1 MATRASGAV
10 ATPLPSYGGQAVL
23 EGVMM
28 RGARTCAVA
37 VRGPHQEIVLDEQSL
52 PAAYRGSLGRL
63 PFLRGLL
70 SLWDSLGLGMRAL
83 AFSANVQAG
92 EETPIQPAQMA
103 ATMVVSLAFGI
114 GLFFVLPAAAAAG
127 AERYLGLATGW
138 AHLIEG
144 VIRLAILLGYLWAV
158 GQLAEIRRV
167 FAYHG
172 AEHKTINAYEAG
184 VPLDVE
190 NISRQP
196 RQHARCGTSFLLTLV
211 VLSVLL
217 FSLLPPMSFW
227 LRMASRVVA
236 LPLLAMLSYEYIRL
250 AARWSTKPWMRPII
264 APNLAL
270 QSLTTREPDAS
281 MIEVALAAF
290 TAMHS
295 RESEPE
301 ARAPAAPAPA

>member
-1 MATRASGAV
+1 MGTR
-10 ATPLPSYGGQAVL
+10 LPNYGGQAVL

-37 VRGPHQEIVLDEQSL
+37 VRGPNQEIVLDEQSL
-52 PAAYRGSLGRL
+52 PAAYRGALGRL

-92 EETPIQPAQMA
+92 EETPIQPAHMA
-103 ATMVVSLAFGI
+103 ATMVVSFTVAI
-114 GLFFVLPAAAAAG
+114 ALFFVLPAAAAAG
-127 AERYLGLATGW
+127 AERLLGLATGW

-144 VIRLAILLGYLWAV
+144 LIRLGVLVGYLWAV
-158 GQLAEIRRV
+158 GRIGEIQRV

-172 AEHKTINAYEAG
+172 AEHKTINAFEAG

-190 NISRQP
+190 TVSRQP

-217 FSLLPPMSFW
+217 FSLLPPMSFG

-236 LPLLAMLSYEYIRL
+236 LPLLAMLAFEYIRL
-250 AARWSTKPWMRPII
+250 AARWSTKPWMRPLI

-270 QSLTTREPDAS
+270 QSLTTREPDDS

-290 TAMHS
+290 SAMRQ
-295 RESEPE
+295 RESEAGTQP
-301 ARAPAAPAPA
+301 PPAPG

>member
-1 MATRASGAV
+1 VSTR
-10 ATPLPSYGGQAVL
+10 LPNYGGQAVL

-28 RGARTCAVA
+28 RGARTCVVA
-37 VRGPHQEIVLDEQSL
+37 VRGPKQEIVLEEQSL
-52 PAAYRGSLGRL
+52 PAAYRGPIGRL

-92 EETPIQPAQMA
+92 EATPIQPGQMA
-103 ATMVVSLAFGI
+103 ATMIVSVAFGI
-114 GLFFVLPAAAAAG
+114 GLFFVLPAAVAAG
-127 AERYLGLATGW
+127 AERLLGLAAGW

-144 VIRLAILLGYLWAV
+144 LLRLAILLGYLWAV
-158 GQLAEIRRV
+158 GRIGEIQRV

-172 AEHKTINAYEAG
+172 AEHKTINAFESG
-184 VPLDVE
+184 VPLTVE
-190 NISRQP
+190 AISLQS

-227 LRMASRVVA
+227 SRMASRVVA
-236 LPLLAMLSYEYIRL
+236 LPVLAMLAYEYVSL
-250 AARWSTKPWMRPII
+250 AARWSAKPWMRPLI

-270 QSLTTREPDAS
+270 QNLTTREPDAS

-290 TAMHS
+290 SAMRN
-295 RESEPE
+295 RESETEPQ
-301 ARAPAAPAPA
+301 APATPAEV

>member
-1 MATRASGAV
+1 
-10 ATPLPSYGGQAVL
+10 
-23 EGVMM
+23 MM

-37 VRGPHQEIVLDEQSL
+37 VRGPSQEIVLDEQSL
-52 PAAYRGSLGRL
+52 PAAYRGALGRL

-92 EETPIQPAQMA
+92 EEAPIQPAQMA
-103 ATMVVSLAFGI
+103 ATMVVSFTFAI
-114 GLFFVLPAAAAAG
+114 ALFFVLPAAAAAG
-127 AERYLGLATGW
+127 AERFLGLATGW

-144 VIRLAILLGYLWAV
+144 LIRLAILLGYLWAV
-158 GQLAEIRRV
+158 GRIGEIQRV

-172 AEHKTINAYEAG
+172 AEHKTINAFEAG

-190 NISRQP
+190 TVSRQP
-196 RQHARCGTSFLLTLV
+196 RQHTRCGTSFLLTLV

-217 FSLLPPMSFW
+217 FSLLPPMSFG

-236 LPLLAMLSYEYIRL
+236 IPLLAMLAYEYIRL
-250 AARWSTKPWMRPII
+250 AARWSAKPWMRPLI

-290 TAMHS
+290 SAMRQ
-295 RESEPE
+295 RESEAEP
-301 ARAPAAPAPA
+301 RASASPG

>member
-1 MATRASGAV
+1 MGTR
-10 ATPLPSYGGQAVL
+10 LPSYGGQAVL

-37 VRGPHQEIVLDEQSL
+37 VRGPNQEIVLEEQSL
-52 PAAYRGSLGRL
+52 PAAYRGPLGRL

-103 ATMVVSLAFGI
+103 ATMAVSFTFAI
-114 GLFFVLPAAAAAG
+114 ALFFVLPAAVAAG
-127 AERYLGLATGW
+127 AERFLGLAVGW

-144 VIRLAILLGYLWAV
+144 VIRLAVLLGYLWAV
-158 GQLAEIRRV
+158 GRIPEIQRV

-172 AEHKTINAYEAG
+172 AEHKTINAFEAG
-184 VPLDVE
+184 VPLTTESV
-190 NISRQP
+190 SRQP
-196 RQHARCGTSFLLTLV
+196 RQHTRCGTSFLLTLV
-211 VLSVLL
+211 ILSVLL
-217 FSLLPPMSFW
+217 FSLLPPMSFG

-236 LPLLAMLSYEYIRL
+236 IPVLAMLAYEYIRL
-250 AARWSTKPWMRPII
+250 AARWNAKPWMRPLI

-270 QSLTTREPDAS
+270 QGLTTREPDAS

-290 TAMHS
+290 SAMRE

-301 ARAPAAPAPA
+301 PQAPAAPDKA

>member
-1 MATRASGAV
+1 MGTR
-10 ATPLPSYGGQAVL
+10 LPNYGGQAVL

-37 VRGPHQEIVLDEQSL
+37 VRGPNQEIVLDEQSL
-52 PAAYRGSLGRL
+52 PAAYRGALGRL

-92 EETPIQPAQMA
+92 EETPIQPAHMA
-103 ATMVVSLAFGI
+103 ATMVVSFTVAI
-114 GLFFVLPAAAAAG
+114 ALFFVLPAAAAAG
-127 AERYLGLATGW
+127 AERLLGLATGW

-144 VIRLAILLGYLWAV
+144 LIRLGVLVGYLWAV
-158 GQLAEIRRV
+158 GRIGEIQRV

-172 AEHKTINAYEAG
+172 AEHKTINAFEAG

-190 NISRQP
+190 TVSRQP

-217 FSLLPPMSFW
+217 FSLLPPMSFG

-236 LPLLAMLSYEYIRL
+236 LPLLAMLAFEYIRL
-250 AARWSTKPWMRPII
+250 AARWSTKPWMRPLL

-270 QSLTTREPDAS
+270 QSLTTREPDDS

-290 TAMHS
+290 SAMRQ
-295 RESEPE
+295 RESE
-301 ARAPAAPAPA
+301 AGAQAPAAPG